1 MGSKIW
7 MVASIVLM
15 GLLACDDEKRLDELE
30 RPGVS
35 RELADFRKANF
46 KEVRYDL
53 RFSIPE
59 ERVEPVTG
67 QVTVGV
73 TIEEDGPLILDFRNG
88 EVRSLSLNG
97 DTVPY
102 RVADEHVVID
112 KEYVR
117 KGDNLVSLSFVSAD
131 QSLNRRDGCR
141 SLSSRLINR

>member
-15 GLLACDDEKRLDELE
+15 GLLACDDEKRLGELE

-46 KEVRYDL
+46 REVRYDL

-67 QVTVGV
+67 QVTVAV
-73 TIEEDGPLILDFRNG
+73 TIEEDGPLILDFRNMSG
-88 EVRSLSLNG
+88 
-97 DTVPY
+97 
-102 RVADEHVVID
+102 RVITW
-112 KEYVR
+112 
-117 KGDNLVSLSFVSAD
+117 
-131 QSLNRRDGCR
+131 CR